1 MGAVYTSIMEIILCK
16 MLLTTT
22 ITAVTVTPNCKRSAA
37 GRGQNTANKIFISQ
51 MSTWAPT

>member
-1 MGAVYTSIMEIILCK
+1 MGAVYTSGMEIILCK